1 LLESCKKS
9 AAASQSKNVK
19 QAIMAAILV
28 EIEDAIKV
36 KRKQL
41 KTASRAGSYGAMSE
55 VIKRHKKLT
64 LG

>member
-1 LLESCKKS
+1 
-9 AAASQSKNVK
+9 
-19 QAIMAAILV
+19 MAAILV

-41 KTASRAGSYGAMSE
+41 KTTSRAGSYGAMSE

>member
-55 VIKRHKKLT
+55 
-64 LG
+64 